1 MTDTRCYSIY
11 KVSNELIPNEI
22 LYSMSLLGRAGVV
35 KTCKNML
42 HNFACGR
49 IDKDTDY
56 HRILNKD
63 TKFSHLHL
71 EFVEGGLATKD
82 DAEKR
87 KKELMTPTPRQS
99 EPEADLKARLVRL
112 EADYVSQ
119 LSAIKGKIDAIRS
132 VIQLL

>member
-1 MTDTRCYSIY
+1 
-11 KVSNELIPNEI
+11 
-22 LYSMSLLGRAGVV
+22 MSLLGRAGVV

-42 HNFACGR
+42 HNFACGK

-63 TKFSHLHL
+63 TKFSHLTL

-87 KKELMTPTPRQS
+87 KKELMTAVGVGASPCSPDTRQS
-99 EPEADLKARLVRL
+99 EPEADLKSRLVRL

-119 LSAIKGKIDAIRS
+119 LSSIKGKIDAIRS